1 MNIEQRSKIY
11 DRLLA
16 IKIKLESVNI
26 PDPRYINQKIGECH
40 SYIEEVEH
48 SSIEVSREI
57 SVLEQALNN
66 STAEYDAKKEGLL
79 LREDIKNLP
88 NIRDREAKSNQYLKE
103 ELDRIKTYKNNLSAM
118 LRLEKDLHVK
128 MKNLDRVNK
137 DIKSQLRAMEAQ
149 MRIMGGSPGGAVDAA
164 SKSLI
169 EEFRKTMTDTDSF
182 EESSTSVMQ
191 EQIIDPTAPLDV
203 DNLLSDICEKTID
216 PTPDISP
223 SEPESESVKLI
234 KYLKNNNNIKHL
246 KNNNVLSES
255 DELIFDSP
263 DVTENVT
270 PTDEL
275 DIFAGLVD
283 SAEFHEP
290 DAQAN
295 KEVEESLKKDPEPAI
310 DLSDVIDFKQSKGK
324 ETSKKAIETE
334 KKVAE
339 PKQKDVRKDQKIGID
354 IDDLLDSLQP

>member
-1 MNIEQRSKIY
+1 MNIEQRGKIY

-16 IKIKLESVNI
+16 IKIKLESNI

-40 SYIEEVEH
+40 AYIEEVEH
-48 SSIEVSREI
+48 FSIEVSREV

-66 STAEYDAKKEGLL
+66 STAEYDEKKEGLL

-88 NIRDREAKSNQYLKE
+88 NIRDREAKANQHLKE
-103 ELDRIKTYKNNLSAM
+103 ELDRIKTYKNDLSAM

-169 EEFRKTMTDTDSF
+169 DEFKKSMTNTDSF
-182 EESSTSVMQ
+182 EDSSPSVEE
-191 EQIIDPTAPLDV
+191 EQIVDPTAPLDI
-203 DNLLSDICEKTID
+203 DNLLSTEDISEKSID
-216 PTPDISP
+216 PAPDISP
-223 SEPESESVKLI
+223 SDPEPEPAKIDEVLPEPEATD
-234 KYLKNNNNIKHL
+234 
-246 KNNNVLSES
+246 NVLSES
-255 DELIFDSP
+255 DELLFDAP
-263 DVTENVT
+263 DDPGSDVQAVK
-270 PTDEL
+270 
-275 DIFAGLVD
+275 
-283 SAEFHEP
+283 EF
-290 DAQAN
+290 
-295 KEVEESLKKDPEPAI
+295 EETLKAKAPEPAI

-324 ETSKKAIETE
+324 ETSKKAIEPE
-334 KKVAE
+334 KKAE
-339 PKQKDVRKDQKIGID
+339 PKQNEVRTNQKIGID

>member
-40 SYIEEVEH
+40 AYIEEVEH

-57 SVLEQALNN
+57 SALEQALNN
-66 STAEYDAKKEGLL
+66 STAEYDSKKEGLL

-88 NIRDREAKSNQYLKE
+88 NIRDREAKANQYLKE
-103 ELDRIKTYKNNLSAM
+103 ELDRTKTYKNDLSAM

-149 MRIMGGSPGGAVDAA
+149 MRIMGGSPGGAIDAA

-169 EEFRKTMTDTDSF
+169 DEFKKTMTDTDSF
-182 EESSTSVMQ
+182 EDSSPSVTQ
-191 EQIIDPTAPLDV
+191 EQTVDPTVPLDI
-203 DNLLSDICEKTID
+203 DNLLTEEISEKSID
-216 PTPDISP
+216 PAPDISP
-223 SEPESESVKLI
+223 SDPEPEPSKVDEVSPDSEASD
-234 KYLKNNNNIKHL
+234 
-246 KNNNVLSES
+246 NVLSDP
-255 DELIFDSP
+255 DELIFDAP
-263 DVTENVT
+263 EGLNV
-270 PTDEL
+270 
-275 DIFAGLVD
+275 
-283 SAEFHEP
+283 
-290 DAQAN
+290 DAQTI
-295 KEVEESLKKDPEPAI
+295 KEFEETLKTKAPEPAI